1 MIKIDDFKVGGS
13 QRKYITHTGVLP
25 EIDGD
30 TLSGE
35 QKQKLIE
42 KCYTMCDGYIAQPGE
57 TTGEETGKTEG
68 EGTGEPTGEETG
80 KTEGEGTGEP
90 TGEGTGESTG
100 EETGKTE
107 GDENPQDGGVSTLK

>member
-68 EGTGEPTGEETG
+68 EGTGEPTGE
-80 KTEGEGTGEP
+80 
-90 TGEGTGESTG
+90 GTGESTG